1 MLLKYTMGLSNSKKN
16 RAREQQQ
23 QQQEMDELQQIAA
36 RAYHYRLQN
45 YNPYKHGPYG
55 DYLYDVEAQYEL
67 DCLPECVKYSD
78 NHPNHPRNRR

>member
-1 MLLKYTMGLSNSKKN
+1 MGLSNSKKN
-16 RAREQQQ
+16 RAREQQHYI
-23 QQQEMDELQQIAA
+23 EDMEELQRIAA

-55 DYLYDVEAQYEL
+55 EYLYDVEAQYEL
-67 DCLPECVKYSD
+67 DCLPECVKYSE